1 MNKEKGGD
9 GGEERMGREPRR
21 EEEEEE
27 EGEGRGR
34 PSEGNESK
42 TGQTGQIP
50 CPVTSREHDR
60 SCKLSQSS
68 VLDLVATNNN
78 KK

>member
-9 GGEERMGREPRR
+9 GGEERMGREAWR

-34 PSEGNESK
+34 PSAGNESE
-42 TGQTGQIP
+42 TG
-50 CPVTSREHDR
+50 
-60 SCKLSQSS
+60 
-68 VLDLVATNNN
+68 
-78 KK
+78 